1 MSVPNNFVLL
11 IVIIDKV
18 YIYIYIYIIIDK
30 LINHALV
37 FLLRI
42 KIYYSFFL
50 GVKYLSFLIKVT
62 HVSVLANTLKFVF
75 FFFFFR
81 QLNITIYSIGMQ
93 NAGLPPKHW
102 PRWQGMC

>member
-11 IVIIDKV
+11 IV
-18 YIYIYIYIIIDK
+18 IIDK

-42 KIYYSFFL
+42 KLYYSFFL
-50 GVKYLSFLIKVT
+50 GVKYLSFLIKFT

-75 FFFFFR
+75 FFFF
-81 QLNITIYSIGMQ
+81 
-93 NAGLPPKHW
+93 
-102 PRWQGMC
+102 

>member
-18 YIYIYIYIIIDK
+18 YIYIYIIIDK

-42 KIYYSFFL
+42 KLYYSFFL

-75 FFFFFR
+75 FFFFFD
-81 QLNITIYSIGMQ
+81 N
-93 NAGLPPKHW
+93 
-102 PRWQGMC
+102 